1 MAAPLSRR
9 QHPPAARP
17 ATGPGRRRHR
27 FVGHADETAA
37 SARTHAGNVD
47 LIVNTHWHS
56 DHVGGN
62 ALLHAQGSAIAA
74 DTPEAYAITSR
85 DSDCSAGRRCPT
97 CTLGD
102 LYSVRRSA
110 GAAQGHSWPPS
121 SSSFNSG
128 ASGARSVHRRRRRN
142 ASSTRWT

>member
-1 MAAPLSRR
+1 MVD
-9 QHPPAARP
+9 
-17 ATGPGRRRHR
+17 TD

-37 SARTHAGNVD
+37 WARTHAGNVD
-47 LIVNTHWHS
+47 LVVNTHWHS

-74 DTPEAYAITSR
+74 GTPGADAITRR
-85 DSDCSAGRRCPT
+85 DPGCCVGRRCPASA
-97 CTLGD
+97 LGD
-102 LYSVRRSA
+102 LYLVRRSA

-121 SSSFNSG
+121 SSSFSSG
-128 ASGARSVHRRRRRN
+128 ASGSRSVRRRRRRN